1 MEAHGLP
8 ILPPARYPRCVQV
21 QTFTYKC
28 ITKMPEYA
36 NKSLEEL
43 RYEDYVKGGR
53 LASVICSVSGVLVSE
68 LSKAVVQPRAPY
80 NTRAR
85 ARTHTHAHA
94 HARTHARHGAAQTHY
109 VHRRPAY
116 RPWSTHIAGAT
127 VD

>member
-8 ILPPARYPRCVQV
+8 VLPPARYPRCVQV

-53 LASVICSVSGVLVSE
+53 LASVICSVSGVLASE
-68 LSKAVVQPRAPY
+68 LSIKSTPRAFPDRLQRGEGL
-80 NTRAR
+80 NRNLD
-85 ARTHTHAHA
+85 
-94 HARTHARHGAAQTHY
+94 
-109 VHRRPAY
+109 
-116 RPWSTHIAGAT
+116 STEDRFTGCSPH
-127 VD
+127 